1 MHLGYVFYAKESY
14 SDGWRYLE
22 AAPAANGNFVGKE
35 WGAYGYTVDPAATG
49 TEVGT
54 GAANTAN
61 IVTYHNGLD
70 PDYYATPGNYN
81 VNNDG
86 TVAAKSCAELNIN
99 GYEDW
104 FLPSQDELNLMYLN
118 LHNEDTPVGGFAA
131 YFYWSSSEV
140 NSDNVWRQNL
150 SNGGQFNDNFT
161 SKYNNIR
168 TRAVRAF

>member
-22 AAPAANGNFVGKE
+22 AAPAINGQFTNIE
-35 WGAYGYTVDPAATG
+35 WGAYGYTVSPAATG
-49 TEVGT
+49 LLVGT
-54 GAANTAN
+54 GAVNTAN